1 MSKITWKVING
12 CGPYAYLQGTERVG
26 ATVHSP
32 HIRYLGKI
40 GSLSKAGIGE
50 VLPGRE
56 VELPTGETVVV
67 PALPRN
73 VEQRLKPS
81 HGQAALSAVAGGS
94 VASQVYN
101 DEEIQLEWDDDKR
114 ATILRERHLDFDDV
128 RLFEWSTAMYYPQI
142 RGGEPQHKAI
152 GLLGGRLH
160 VVVYTERDKAIRV
173 FSLRPASRRER
184 RDYV

>member
-1 MSKITWKVING
+1 MSKITWKVIYG

-26 ATVHSP
+26 GTVHSP
-32 HIRYLGKI
+32 HEQYLGKI

-56 VELPTGETVVV
+56 IGFPTGESVVV

-73 VEQRLKPS
+73 VEQKLKPS
-81 HGQAALSAVAGGS
+81 HGRAALSVVAGES
-94 VASQVYN
+94 VANRVYN

-114 ATILRERHLDFDDV
+114 ATIRRERQLDFDDV
-128 RLFEWSTAMYYPQI
+128 RLFDWATAMYYPQV
-142 RGGEPQHKAI
+142 RGGELQHKAV
-152 GLLGGRLH
+152 GLLGGRVH
-160 VVVYTERDKAIRV
+160 VVVYTERDQAIRV